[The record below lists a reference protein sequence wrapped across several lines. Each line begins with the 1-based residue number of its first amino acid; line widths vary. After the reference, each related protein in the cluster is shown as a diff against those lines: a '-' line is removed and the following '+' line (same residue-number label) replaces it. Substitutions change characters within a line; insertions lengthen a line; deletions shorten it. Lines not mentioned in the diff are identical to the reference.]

1 MTVKVAVAG
10 KGGTG
15 KTTLTGMIIRYLVE
29 NKLGSVLAVDADTN
43 SNLPDV
49 LGIEVKETIGN
60 ARETMKTDVP
70 QGMPKDTYIEYKVQE
85 AVNEADGFDL
95 LVMGTPE
102 GQGCYCAANT
112 LCKKYIDVLLDNY
125 EYIVID
131 NEAGMEH
138 MSRLLTKDI
147 DYFFIISD
155 PSMRGLQ
162 TIKRIKELAETLN
175 LNIRNFIIIVNRVKG
190 DIPDSAKKF
199 LDEQGITPDIYIEE
213 DEKISEL
220 DMEGKPTYQLPA
232 DAVSLQKMFGLLDN
246 IFNSKNK

>member
-1 MTVKVAVAG
+1 MAVKIAVAG

-29 NKLGSVLAVDADTN
+29 NKLGSILAVDADTN
-43 SNLPDV
+43 SNLHDV
-49 LGIEVKETIGN
+49 LGIEVTETIGN
-60 ARETMKTDVP
+60 ARETMRTDVP
-70 QGMPKDTYIEYKVQE
+70 EGMPKDTYIEYKVQE

-125 EYIVID
+125 DYIVID

-162 TIKRIKELAETLN
+162 TIKRIKELSEALK
-175 LNIRNFIIIVNRVKG
+175 LNIGKYIIIVNRVRG
-190 DIPDSAKKF
+190 EIPESAKAY
-199 LDEQGITPDIYIEE
+199 LDKEGVTPDIYINE

-220 DMEGKPTYQLPA
+220 DMEGKPTYQLPE
-232 DAVSLQKMFGLLDN
+232 DSVSLKKMFSLLDKL
-246 IFNSKNK
+246 FKSKN